1 LNHLIMNEQNLRYVK
16 KYIIKI
22 GLAILFVALLQLVWA
37 IEVGLAG
44 TDRSAGNQPSQMI
57 FCPALPPPTG
67 NIIDVDTSQAAQLD
81 NIVAGAKAGD
91 TISLADGTYDLNG
104 GYLRFAVPGVTLR
117 SASGNREA
125 VIIDGGYQTNEIVQV
140 VASQVTIADL
150 TLKRAYY
157 HPVHVMST
165 DGKDT
170 LGTKLYNLHII
181 DPGQQAVKINPA
193 TANHYT
199 DEGELACSHIE
210 LTDSGRPQIW
220 AINGSCY
227 TGGVDAH
234 QAQDWVIRDN
244 LIEGFWCDQGLSEHA
259 IHFWRGGRDTI
270 VERNIMKDNARG
282 VGFGLGQDDGGRTY
296 NDGFCS
302 GSGYV
307 GHYGGVI
314 RNNFIFQ
321 GRPELQASGAGFE
334 CGVCLAQACETKVFH
349 NSVVS
354 TAAPFSSIE
363 WRFANTD
370 AEIVNNIASHNLMPR
385 NGASAVLS
393 GNLAGAPLSLFVDG
407 AAGNLHLKPD
417 ALAAIDQGE
426 PLPAGMSP
434 HDIDGDLRAGPP
446 DIGADEL
453 PIELLFKNYLP
464 YLGY

>member
-1 LNHLIMNEQNLRYVK
+1 MNKRNLGYLK
-16 KYIIKI
+16 ETIIKI
-22 GLAILFVALLQLVWA
+22 GLVTLFVFLLQLVQA
-37 IEVGLAG
+37 AG
-44 TDRSAGNQPSQMI
+44 VEQTGTVRSAEGQPSQMA
-57 FCPALPPPTG
+57 FCPPLPPPSG
-67 NIIDVDTSQAAQLD
+67 NIIDVDTSQASQLD
-81 NIVAGAKAGD
+81 NIVAGANAGD
-91 TISLADGTYDLNG
+91 TISLADGTYSLNG
-104 GYLRFAVPGVTLR
+104 DYLRVATSGVTLR

-125 VIIDGGYQTNEIVQV
+125 VVIDGGYQTTEIVQV
-140 VASQVTIADL
+140 VASHVTIADL

-157 HPVHVMST
+157 HPVHVMSV
-165 DGKDT
+165 DGNDT
-170 LGTKLYNLHII
+170 LGTKLYNLHIV

-199 DEGELACSHIE
+199 DNGEIACSHIE

-220 AINGSCY
+220 TINNSCY

-234 QAQDWVIRDN
+234 QAQGWVIRDN

-259 IHFWRGGRDTI
+259 IHFWRGGRDTV

-282 VGFGLGQDDGGRTY
+282 VGFGLGQNDGGRTY
-296 NDGFCS
+296 HDGFCS

-321 GRPELQASGAGFE
+321 GRPELQASDAGFE
-334 CGVCLAQACETKVFH
+334 CGVCLAQACEAQVFH

-393 GNLAGAPLSLFVDG
+393 GNLADAPLSLFVDG
-407 AAGNLHLKPD
+407 ADGNLHLKSD

-426 PLPAGMSP
+426 PLPSGMSP

-453 PIELLFKNYLP
+453 PIDLPVKNYLP
-464 YLGY
+464 YMGK